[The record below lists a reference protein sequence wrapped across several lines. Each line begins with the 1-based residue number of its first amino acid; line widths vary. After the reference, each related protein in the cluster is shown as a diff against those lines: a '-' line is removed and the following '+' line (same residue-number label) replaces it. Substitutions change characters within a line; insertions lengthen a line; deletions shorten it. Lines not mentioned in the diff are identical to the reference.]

1 MSDVT
6 RADQI
11 INRLKN
17 NKAIAILI
25 VLGLVLIGIGSV
37 TDSASN
43 IWKLFGS
50 TEPEVV
56 KPEYSIGISVKNE
69 TNESKHIFNFA
80 EFFITESEILMMRE
94 HSKGRVFLRKI
105 GGKGLSEDY
114 VIPANGKVTYQAM
127 MPNLSGYVALMER
140 GGANIHF
147 VIQSTESKEEMYIET
162 VPFHKEMFSGGWYIE
177 FNIQRHNQAIQP
189 TSKPLRGSGSADG

>member
-1 MSDVT
+1 VSDVT

-80 EFFITESEILMMRE
+80 E
-94 HSKGRVFLRKI
+94 
-105 GGKGLSEDY
+105 
-114 VIPANGKVTYQAM
+114 
-127 MPNLSGYVALMER
+127 
-140 GGANIHF
+140 
-147 VIQSTESKEEMYIET
+147 
-162 VPFHKEMFSGGWYIE
+162 
-177 FNIQRHNQAIQP
+177 
-189 TSKPLRGSGSADG
+189 